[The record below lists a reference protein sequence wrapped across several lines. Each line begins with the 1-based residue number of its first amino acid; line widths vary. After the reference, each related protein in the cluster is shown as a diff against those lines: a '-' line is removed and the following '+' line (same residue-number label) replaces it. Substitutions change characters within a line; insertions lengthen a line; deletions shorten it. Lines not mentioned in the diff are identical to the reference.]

1 MRICT
6 IGAGAAGLP
15 VVKALADAG
24 LSFDAF
30 EQSSVV
36 GGLWV
41 YDNPG
46 GPSAAY
52 RSLHIN
58 TSRDRMAYADLP
70 MPRDWPDFLHHSL
83 VARYLSDYA
92 DAFDLRRRITFGT
105 RVERAVRAGSGWS
118 VSLSTGETRAY
129 DVLIVA
135 NGHHWSPRGPDPA
148 PPGRFDGPQL
158 HSHAYRDPT
167 TPLDLRGRRVL
178 VVGFGNSA
186 MDLAVELGDRTTAAK
201 VLLSVRRGGW
211 VVPRYLFGR
220 PLDTFT
226 AANVL
231 PVPVRDRALTA
242 LLRFAVGRPDR
253 YGLPRPDHGVLGAHP
268 TISGEILGRLG
279 AGDVTVKPGVAA
291 LLPDAVRFTDGTVEP
306 VDAILW
312 CTGYRIAFPF
322 FDPAYLD
329 PGDDNELSLFWNV
342 WRPEDPSVAFV
353 GLVQPLGAVQPIAE
367 RQAKLVA
374 DWLTGRYAL
383 PTPAAMARRAASDRA
398 RTRRRYLASKRHTIQ
413 VDFDDYQAGLLREWA
428 RGRARAAGGVRGVL
442 AGWWG

>member
-6 IGAGAAGLP
+6 IGAGASGLP

-24 LSFDAF
+24 LSFDTF

-70 MPRDWPDFLHHSL
+70 MPREWPDFLHHSL
-83 VARYLSDYA
+83 VARYLRDYA
-92 DAFDLRRRITFGT
+92 ERFDLTRRITFGT
-105 RVERAVRAGSGWS
+105 KVVRAARTATGWS
-118 VSLSTGETRAY
+118 VTLSTGETRDY
-129 DVLIVA
+129 DVLVVA
-135 NGHHWSPRGPDPA
+135 NGHHWDPRGPEPA
-148 PPGRFDGPQL
+148 PPGAFRGPQI

-167 TPLDLRGRRVL
+167 HPLDLRDRRVL

-186 MDLAVELGDRTTAAK
+186 MDLATELGDRTTAAR

-211 VVPRYLFGR
+211 VIPRYLFGR

-231 PVPVRDRALTA
+231 PVALRDRALTA
-242 LLRFAVGRPDR
+242 LLSLAVGRPDR
-253 YGLPRPDHGVLGAHP
+253 YGLPRPDHGLLRAHP

-279 AGDVTVKPGVAA
+279 AGDVVAKPGIAE
-291 LLPDAVRFTDGTVEP
+291 LLPDAVRFVDGTVEP
-306 VDAILW
+306 VDAIVW
-312 CTGYRIAFPF
+312 CTGYRLSFPF

-329 PGDDNELSLFWNV
+329 PRDDNELPLYLHV
-342 WRPEDPSVAFV
+342 WRPDDPAVAFV
-353 GLVQPLGAVQPIAE
+353 GLVQPLGAIQPIAE
-367 RQAKLVA
+367 RQAKMIA
-374 DWLTGRYAL
+374 DWLAGRLVL
-383 PTPAAMARRAASDRA
+383 PDRAAMERRARRDRE
-398 RTRRRYLASKRHTIQ
+398 RMRRRYVPSKRHTIQ
-413 VDFDDYQAGLLREWA
+413 VDYDDYQAGLLREWA
-428 RGRARAAGGVRGVL
+428 RGKARAAGGLRGAWARL
-442 AGWWG
+442 RS